1 MTDKMPTA
9 DGGGRVLTG
18 AEAIREGTAEAMRA
32 DPRVVIMG
40 LGVPDPKGIFGT
52 TLGLQQEFGAG
63 RVFDIPCS
71 ENAVTGIAIGMALN
85 GFRPIL
91 THQRVDFALLSVEQI
106 VNQAAKWR
114 YMFGGK
120 MRVPMVIRMIVGR
133 GWGQGPQHSQA
144 LHAWFA
150 HIPGLK
156 VVLPVFPGDS
166 RDLLLLSVRDDDPV
180 IFIEHR
186 WLHGVRGRVGAG
198 EPALPLGRAAV
209 LREGNDVTIAA
220 FSYMVLEALEA
231 AKRLDEQ
238 GISAEVIDMR
248 CARPLDADTLLASVR
263 KTGRFVAADIG
274 AGSCGL
280 ASELVS
286 IVARGAHGALR
297 AAPDVVALP
306 ECPTPTSP
314 ALSAAFYPRAP
325 HIVASVRRALGS
337 PVDPRIDAVAEG
349 VELDKPD
356 PAFTGPF

>member
-1 MTDKMPTA
+1 MM
-9 DGGGRVLTG
+9 TG
-18 AEAIREGTAEAMRA
+18 AEAIRAATAEAMSA
-32 DPRVVIMG
+32 DPRVIIMG

-52 TLGLQQEFGAG
+52 TLGLQEKFGPE

-71 ENAVTGIAIGMALN
+71 ENAVTGVAIGAAL
-85 GFRPIL
+85 GGYRPIL

-144 LHAWFA
+144 LHSWFA

-156 VVLPVFPGDS
+156 VVLPVLPQDS
-166 RDLLLLSVRDDDPV
+166 RDLLLLSVEDDDPV

-186 WLHGVRGRVGAG
+186 WLHGVRGQVATRK
-198 EPALPLGRAAV
+198 PSLPLGRAAV
-209 LREGNDVTIAA
+209 VRQGKDVTIAA
-220 FSYMVLEALEA
+220 FSYMVLEAIEA
-231 AKRLDEQ
+231 AKQLADD

-248 CARPLDADTLLASVR
+248 TARPLDAEALLKSVQN
-263 KTGRFVAADIG
+263 TGRFVAADIG
-274 AGSCGL
+274 GGMCGL

-286 IVARGAHGALR
+286 VVARGAYRSLV
-297 AAPDVVALP
+297 AAPELVALP
-306 ECPTPTSP
+306 DSPTPTSP
-314 ALSAAFYPRAP
+314 ALASAFYPRAP
-325 HIVASVRRALGS
+325 HIVAAARRTLGL
-337 PVDPRIDAVAEG
+337 PVDDSLAAVPEG

>member
-1 MTDKMPTA
+1 MKSATGKIM
-9 DGGGRVLTG
+9 TG
-18 AEAIREGTAEAMRA
+18 AEAIRNGTAEAMSA
-32 DPRVVIMG
+32 DRSVIVMG
-40 LGVPDPKGIFGT
+40 LGVPDPKGVFGT
-52 TLGLQQEFGAG
+52 TSGLQEEFGKD

-71 ENAVTGIAIGMALN
+71 ENGITGVAIGAAL
-85 GFRPIL
+85 GGYRPIL

-120 MRVPMVIRMIVGR
+120 MHVPLVIRMIVGR

-150 HIPGLK
+150 HVPGLK
-156 VVLPVFPGDS
+156 VVLPVLPQDS
-166 RDLLLLSVRDDDPV
+166 RDLLLLSVEDDDPV

-186 WLHGVRGRVGAG
+186 WLHGVRGHVDFVR
-198 EPALPLGRAAV
+198 PQLPLGRAAV
-209 LREGNDVTIAA
+209 VREGNDVTIAA

-231 AKRLDEQ
+231 AKQLAED

-248 CARPLDADTLLASVR
+248 TARPIDSETLLASVR
-263 KTGRFVAADIG
+263 KTARFVSADIG
-274 AGSCGL
+274 TGICSVG
-280 ASELVS
+280 SELVS
-286 IVARGAHGALR
+286 IVARGAYGSLR
-297 AAPDVVALP
+297 AAPELVTSP

-314 ALSAAFYPRAP
+314 ALSAEYYPRAP
-325 HIVASVRRALGS
+325 HIVAAVRRTLGLKVADS
-337 PVDPRIDAVAEG
+337 LTAVPAG

>member
-1 MTDKMPTA
+1 MTDETA
-9 DGGGRVLTG
+9 VVGGGRVLTG
-18 AEAIREGTAEAMRA
+18 AEAIREGTAEAMRC

-52 TLGLQQEFGAG
+52 TLGLQEEFGAR

-71 ENAVTGIAIGMALN
+71 ENAVTGIAVGMALN

-106 VNQAAKWR
+106 VNQAAKWH

-150 HIPGLK
+150 HVPGLK
-156 VVLPVFPGDS
+156 VVLPVFPQDS
-166 RDLLLLSVRDDDPV
+166 RDLLLLSVQDDDPV

-186 WLHGVRGRVGAG
+186 WLHGVRGRFDAG
-198 EPALPLGRAAV
+198 EPGLPLGRAAV
-209 LREGNDVTIAA
+209 LREGKDVTIAA
-220 FSYMVLEALEA
+220 FSTMVLEALEA
-231 AKRLDEQ
+231 AKRLDAD

-248 CARPLDADTLLASVR
+248 CARPLDTETLLASVR
-263 KTGRFVAADIG
+263 KTGCFVAADIG
-274 AGSCGL
+274 AGCCGL

-286 IVARGAHGALR
+286 LVARGAHTALR
-297 AAPDVVALP
+297 AAPDAITLP
-306 ECPTPTSP
+306 ESPTPTSP
-314 ALSAAFYPRAP
+314 ALSAVFYPRAP
-325 HIVASVRRALGS
+325 HVVTSVRRMLGLS
-337 PVDPRIDAVAEG
+337 VDPDIFSVPEG

>member
-1 MTDKMPTA
+1 MSTTPATES
-9 DGGGRVLTG
+9 RLLTG
-18 AEAIREGTAEAMRA
+18 AEAIRQATAEAMAA
-32 DPRVVIMG
+32 DPRVVVLG
-40 LGVPDPKGIFGT
+40 LGAPDPKGIFGT
-52 TLGLQQEFGAG
+52 TLGLQEEFGTD
-63 RVFDIPCS
+63 RVFDVPCA
-71 ENAVTGIAIGMALN
+71 ENAVTGIAVGMAIN
-85 GFRPIL
+85 GYRPIL

-114 YMFGGK
+114 YMFGGT

-156 VVLPVFPGDS
+156 VVLPVFPADT
-166 RDLLLLSVRDDDPV
+166 RELLLLAVADDDPV
-180 IFIEHR
+180 IFMEHR
-186 WLHGVRGRVGAG
+186 WLHGVRGHVDQTPPSLG
-198 EPALPLGRAAV
+198 LGRARV
-209 LREGNDVTIAA
+209 VQQGKDVTIAA

-231 AKRLDEQ
+231 AKHLAGE

-248 CARPLDADTLLASVR
+248 CARPLDEEALTASVR

-274 AGSCGL
+274 TGSCGM

-286 IVARGAHGALR
+286 VVSRHAYAALQ
-297 AAPDVVALP
+297 AAPEIVALP
-306 ECPTPTSP
+306 DCPTPTSP
-314 ALSAAFYPRAP
+314 VLSAAFYPRAP
-325 HIVASVRRALGS
+325 HLVAAALRTLGR
-337 PVDPRIDAVAEG
+337 PVDPSIFAVPAG